1 MFPSLPPTR
10 AVTAH
15 RWLGRRCGRVWN
27 DGTEARHGVFA
38 RQAMWRGKT
47 GVSRTLSMDDFT
59 REFQPVAVPNG
70 SASGADCRA
79 WHSPSNRRVRR
90 RRKATRRTNGC
101 FPIRAWWRI
110 CSACSARTGV
120 DELDL
125 DRLERLPA
133 EHVADDR
140 RARRQDMP
148 WRAPFKPAAGQGIG
162 AALLVHLEFQSRPD
176 PFMAERMLEY
186 AALLRRDLLRAGAGL
201 AAGGVV
207 PAHLPLVVYNGRA
220 PWNAPLRV
228 EERTAWAP
236 AGLAAL
242 QPRFA
247 LRLVDASA
255 YKGDHTSD
263 GNAARAWLALD
274 AADAAGLLAA
284 LERAVWTLARIGE
297 AGAFAVVRGVVR
309 RRAAPPL
316 RRPDAVLCEH
326 DGDTDDA
333 CGNAS
338 GMGRT
343 VGQRRPARG
352 TGRGSAH
359 GARRRARASA
369 RVGRAAFRRQDR
381 GRACSPAGGRG
392 RHLDAVR

>member
-1 MFPSLPPTR
+1 MALPRQPSGSP
-10 AVTAH
+10 ASQGDTANKRLFSH
-15 RWLGRRCGRVWN
+15 PRMVADLLRLLGEDW
-27 DGTEARHGVFA
+27 
-38 RQAMWRGKT
+38 
-47 GVSRTLSMDDFT
+47 
-59 REFQPVAVPNG
+59 
-70 SASGADCRA
+70 
-79 WHSPSNRRVRR
+79 
-90 RRKATRRTNGC
+90 
-101 FPIRAWWRI
+101 
-110 CSACSARTGV
+110 V

-148 WRAPFKPAAGQGIG
+148 WRAPFKPAAGQGAG

-274 AADAAGLLAA
+274 AADTAGLLAA
-284 LERAVWTLARIGE
+284 LERAARTLASIGDAGLSRSFEVWSDGVLRPRFGDRTPSLANTMETPTMLAETLREWEERLISEGRRTGREEGRRTGREEGQRIGRE
-297 AGAFAVVRGVVR
+297 EGR
-309 RRAAPPL
+309 RTGREEGQRIGHEEGRRTGHEEGRREERARL
-316 RRPDAVLCEH
+316 RRLAEQRLDKQTADALARLLA
-326 DGDTDDA
+326 TADDA
-333 CGNAS
+333 S
-338 GMGRT
+338 E
-343 VGQRRPARG
+343 RPP
-352 TGRGSAH
+352 H
-359 GARRRARASA
+359 
-369 RVGRAAFRRQDR
+369 
-381 GRACSPAGGRG
+381 
-392 RHLDAVR
+392 